1 MILLVLIRVEVIG
14 NFSFRLAEI
23 SFLASLL
30 LPLRFVDQVFIICFF
45 FFFLEEERNW
55 RKELWYVNVTWT
67 FSLFLYFIQF
77 VSLWR
82 GKEE

>member
-14 NFSFRLAEI
+14 NFSSRLAEI

-45 FFFLEEERNW
+45 FFFRGREELEKRIMV
-55 RKELWYVNVTWT
+55 R
-67 FSLFLYFIQF
+67 
-77 VSLWR
+77 
-82 GKEE
+82 

>member
-45 FFFLEEERNW
+45 FFFFRGREELEKRIMV
-55 RKELWYVNVTWT
+55 R
-67 FSLFLYFIQF
+67 
-77 VSLWR
+77 
-82 GKEE
+82 

>member
-23 SFLASLL
+23 SFLTSLL

-45 FFFLEEERNW
+45 FLEGERNW

-77 VSLWR
+77 VCLWR